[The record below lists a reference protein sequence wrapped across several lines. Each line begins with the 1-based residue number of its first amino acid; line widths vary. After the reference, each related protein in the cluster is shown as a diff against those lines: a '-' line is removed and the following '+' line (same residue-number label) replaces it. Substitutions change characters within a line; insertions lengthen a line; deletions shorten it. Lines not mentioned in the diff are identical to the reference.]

1 MKKARK
7 RMLWIGAV
15 LLLVGA
21 VIIFFN
27 VNDSPLKREFHRDVK
42 NLAET
47 SNDLDVN
54 GVFQKEEFADFPT
67 AIQRYLKHCGYIG
80 TPKMTIHEYGIS

>member
-42 NLAET
+42 SLAET
-47 SNDLDVN
+47 SND
-54 GVFQKEEFADFPT
+54 
-67 AIQRYLKHCGYIG
+67 
-80 TPKMTIHEYGIS
+80 